1 MYNLLFYIIVAIII
15 LDFLFDNWLNY
26 LNLKTASSNPPEEV
40 SDVYD
45 TVRYKK
51 SQEYKRTNIR
61 FSFLTATFSLVI
73 LLLMLFLK
81 GFAFVN
87 DIAYS
92 LTEHYALIAICF
104 FGIIMLGSDL
114 LGIPFSIYDTFVIE
128 EKYGFNKTTAKTFVL
143 DKIKSWI
150 MGAVL
155 GGLILGLIIWF
166 YMKTGRNFWI
176 WAWLFVSGFQIFM
189 TMFYSNIIVPLF
201 NKQTALEEGE
211 LRLKIE
217 EFASSVG
224 FNLTNIFVIDGSKRS
239 TKANAYFAGLGS
251 KKRIVLYDTL
261 IKDLDIEEIVAVL
274 AHEIGHYKKK
284 HTLSSTALSIIQ
296 TGFILFLFSLFVG
309 SPYLSEALGVSIPNF
324 HISII
329 AFGILYSPIS
339 TLTGFLFNIFSRKNE
354 YEADKFAADNFQSE
368 KLISALKKL
377 SVNNLS
383 NLTPHPWYVMIHYSH
398 PPLLSRIRALRK
410 E

>member
-1 MYNLLFYIIVAIII
+1 MYNLLFYIIVAIIM

-26 LNLKTASSNPPEEV
+26 LNLKTASSNPPDEV
-40 SDVYD
+40 SNVYIAD
-45 TVRYKK
+45 RYRK
-51 SQEYKRTNIR
+51 SQEYKRTNIQ
-61 FSFLTATFSLVI
+61 FSFLTSTFSLVI
-73 LLLMLFLK
+73 LMIMLFLH

-87 DIAYS
+87 DMAYS
-92 LTEHYALIAICF
+92 ITQHYILVALFF
-104 FGIIMLGSDL
+104 FGILMVGSDI
-114 LGIPFSIYDTFVIE
+114 LGMPFSIYETFIIE
-128 EKYGFNKTTAKTFVL
+128 EKYGFNKTTAKTFIF

-150 MGAVL
+150 MGAFL
-155 GGLILGLIIWF
+155 GGIILALIIWF
-166 YMKTGRNFWI
+166 YMKTGKNFWI
-176 WAWLFVSGFQIFM
+176 WAWMFVSVFQVFM
-189 TMFYSNIIVPLF
+189 MMFYSNIIVPLF

-211 LRLKIE
+211 LRSKIE

-224 FNLTNIFVIDGSKRS
+224 FKLTNIFVIDGSKRS

-261 IKDLDIEEIVAVL
+261 INDLENEEIVAVL

-284 HTLSSTALSIIQ
+284 HSLSSTILSIIQ
-296 TGFILFLFSLFVG
+296 TGLTLFLFSLFVG
-309 SPYLSEALGVSIPNF
+309 SSQLSIALGVPVPNF

-339 TLTGFLFNIFSRKNE
+339 NLSGFLFNILSRKNE
-354 YEADKFAADNFQSE
+354 YEADKFAAENYESE

-383 NLTPHPWYVMIHYSH
+383 NLTPHPLYVKIHYSH
-398 PPLLSRIRALRK
+398 PPLLSRIRALRVK
-410 E
+410 